1 MAAQGY
7 NSTAVIGNGASGNY
21 QTDIVVK
28 DLDLDV
34 SNRVKDDTPVL
45 NMCMA
50 KKRKVVSTL
59 PLWTNDV
66 YRLPAIQAN
75 QEGQTVSSALVEGQ
89 SRANLGNYTQIFSTV
104 VGATGTARAVEQ
116 SGGDPQAYQEVK
128 QLIELMFDVEAQ
140 IVRADQIGTKYS
152 GQAGSAVGMAGNVV
166 GSTSGITNGVLTN
179 PANAGIVLAGATNS
193 SYVNAVTGNQLG
205 NVQYVT
211 ESAFAAVSS
220 TPPVVPVTGSV
231 TTYGPQTGRRM
242 GSLNSFAGTHSFNPN
257 TVASPFYTVYN
268 SESSDTVTPG
278 TANVLVIGGTSGT
291 NNGEGL
297 GSNYYSYTSSLQQFA
312 PSLYKQLVTTA
323 EQRFNAKIRTIVCPT
338 SLRTHLSDTMPTAR
352 SINRVNSERGDTIAT
367 YEGDF
372 NYTYEIFDS
381 WIMDQVGVGNQIYFL
396 NEEVLQWGSLRD
408 LGPNNE
414 VFSNADASLDQF
426 ILEGTLIVRNPA
438 GVAVLHDISSTGA
451 YVGVN
456 PSTGASG
463 SLRSTTYVNRL
474 NAWDNTGF

>member
-1 MAAQGY
+1 MSYIATSA
-7 NSTAVIGNGASGNY
+7 IGNGASAY

-66 YRLPAIQAN
+66 YRTPQIQA
-75 QEGQTVSSALVEGQ
+75 QLEGAAVTSSLVESNG
-89 SRANLGNYTQIFSTV
+89 RANLGNYTQIFSTV

-116 SGGDPQAYQEVK
+116 AGGDPQAYQEVK

-140 IVRADQIGTKYS
+140 IVRNDQIGTKYS
-152 GQAGSAVGMAGNVV
+152 GQAGLALGISIPTAGGTSGNVTV
-166 GSTSGITNGVLTN
+166 PANTTANVEVAGSNGVG
-179 PANAGIVLAGATNS
+179 PAVA
-193 SYVNAVTGNQLG
+193 
-205 NVQYVT
+205 
-211 ESAFAAVSS
+211 
-220 TPPVVPVTGSV
+220 
-231 TTYGPQTGRRM
+231 TGRRM
-242 GSLNSFAGTHSFNPN
+242 GSLNAFAGTHSFNPA
-257 TVASPFYTVYN
+257 TGTSYLTVYN
-268 SESSDTVTPG
+268 NESSDATTNG
-278 TANVLVIGGTSGT
+278 SANVWIVGGSLVSGT
-291 NNGEGL
+291 LTDTGEGL
-297 GSNYYSYTSSLQQFA
+297 GSSYYSYTGALQQFA
-312 PSLYKQLVTTA
+312 PSLYKQLVTVA

-338 SLRTHLSDTMPTAR
+338 SLRTHLSDTMPTSR
-352 SINRVNSERGDTIAT
+352 SINRVNAERGDTIAT

-381 WIMDQVGVGNQIYFL
+381 WIMDQVGAGNQIYFL

-426 ILEGTLIVRNPA
+426 IMEGTLIVRNPA
-438 GVAVLHDISSTGA
+438 GVGVLHDI
-451 YVGVN
+451 GVAGQSVSFGSGN
-456 PSTGASG
+456 GGASSVLG
-463 SLRSTTYVNRL
+463 GIRSAANVVRL
-474 NAWDNTGF
+474 DHWNATAF

>member
-1 MAAQGY
+1 MAY
-7 NSTAVIGNGASGNY
+7 NSTTTIGNGTGLY

-66 YRLPAIQAN
+66 YRLPQIQAQ
-75 QEGQTVSSALVEGQ
+75 QEGAAVNSNQVEAQ

-140 IVRADQIGTKYS
+140 IVRNDQIGTKYS
-152 GQAGSAVGMAGNVV
+152 GQSGLATGTAIPTLNYSGLLTSGNVV
-166 GSTSGITNGVLTN
+166 PAGMAATPGNVTVANGGY
-179 PANAGIVLAGATNS
+179 ANASGVANVVAAG
-193 SYVNAVTGNQLG
+193 GG
-205 NVQYVT
+205 VQT
-211 ESAFAAVSS
+211 TTSAL
-220 TPPVVPVTGSV
+220 
-231 TTYGPQTGRRM
+231 GRRM
-242 GSLNSFAGTHSFNPN
+242 GSLNSFAGTHSFNP
-257 TVASPFYTVYN
+257 V
-268 SESSDTVTPG
+268 G
-278 TANVLVIGGTSGT
+278 TAYTLFNNETSDVITGSATSFIVGGQASSGSIT

-297 GSNYYSYTSSLQQFA
+297 GSNFYSYTSNLQQFA

-338 SLRTHLSDTMPTAR
+338 SLRTHLSDTMPTSR

-381 WIMDQVGVGNQIYFL
+381 WIMDQVGAGNQIYFL

-438 GVAVLHDISSTGA
+438 GVGVLHDIAVGGSSVAFGS
-451 YVGVN
+451 GN
-456 PSTGASG
+456 GGASALIG
-463 SLRSTTYVNRL
+463 GTRAAANVVRL
-474 NAWDNTGF
+474 NAWDATSF

>member
-1 MAAQGY
+1 MAY
-7 NSTAVIGNGASGNY
+7 NSTTAIGNGTGAY

-66 YRLPAIQAN
+66 YRLPTIQA
-75 QEGQTVSSALVEGQ
+75 QLEGAAVSSNLVEAGQ
-89 SRANLGNYTQIFSTV
+89 RANLGNYTQIFSTV

-140 IVRADQIGTKYS
+140 IVRNDQIGTKYS
-152 GQAGSAVGMAGNVV
+152 GQ
-166 GSTSGITNGVLTN
+166 SGIAT
-179 PANAGIVLAGATNS
+179 GIAIGTAGAAGTTANVAFPQNTS
-193 SYVNAVTGNQLG
+193 ANVAVA
-205 NVQYVT
+205 NV
-211 ESAFAAVSS
+211 
-220 TPPVVPVTGSV
+220 TPSV
-231 TTYGPQTGRRM
+231 TYGVGPAVATGRRM
-242 GSLNSFAGTHSFNPN
+242 GSLNAFAGTHSFNPS
-257 TVASPFYTVYN
+257 TVAPYYTYFN
-268 SESSDTVTPG
+268 NETSDAAVQG
-278 TANVLVIGGTSGT
+278 TANVWQIGGQITSGPTMT
-291 NNGEGL
+291 NNGEYL
-297 GSNYYSYTSSLQQFA
+297 GSSYYAYTGALQQFA
-312 PSLYKQLVTTA
+312 PSLYKQLVTVA

-338 SLRTHLSDTMPTAR
+338 SLRTHLSDTFPTSR

-381 WIMDQVGVGNQIYFL
+381 WIMDQVGAGNQIYFL

-426 ILEGTLIVRNPA
+426 IMEGTLIVRNPA
-438 GVAVLHDISSTGA
+438 GVAALHDIAVGGS
-451 YVGVN
+451 YVGAT
-456 PSTGASG
+456 STNTG
-463 SLRSTTYVNRL
+463 SVGSIRAAANVVRL
-474 NAWDNTGF
+474 NAWDAQSF